1 MVIEISRD
9 IERYRETAAMGLSAR
24 QLFFSAASVA
34 AGGGIVLLLYP
45 LVGLTFSVY
54 VAVPAVVP
62 VALGGF
68 YSYNGMNFYEFM
80 GRKIRMMFLNRP
92 LVYVST
98 EGEEVLRRIR
108 MEEEAE
114 KKAGRKKKK
123 NNGKRIG
130 KRTGKPEKGG

>member
-98 EGEEVLRRIR
+98 EGEEVIRRIR

>member
-9 IERYRETAAMGLSAR
+9 IERYRETAAMGLTAR
-24 QLFFSAASVA
+24 QLFFSAASVMV
-34 AGGGIVLLLYP
+34 GGGIVLLLYP
-45 LVGLTFSVY
+45 LVGLTPSVY
-54 VAVPAVVP
+54 VAVPAVAP

-98 EGEEVLRRIR
+98 EGGEAIRRIR
-108 MEEEAE
+108 MEEETE
-114 KKAGRKKKK
+114 KKAGRKKKRA
-123 NNGKRIG
+123 GRKRIR
-130 KRTGKPEKGG
+130 KTEKGGF

>member
-9 IERYRETAAMGLSAR
+9 IERYRETAAMGLTAR
-24 QLFFSAASVA
+24 QLFFSAASVM

-45 LVGLTFSVY
+45 LVGLTPSVY
-54 VAVPAVVP
+54 VAVPAVAP

-68 YSYNGMNFYEFM
+68 YSCNGMNFYEFM

-98 EGEEVLRRIR
+98 EGGEAIRRIR

-114 KKAGRKKKK
+114 KKAGRKKKRA
-123 NNGKRIG
+123 GRKRIR
-130 KRTGKPEKGG
+130 KTEKGGF

>member
-9 IERYRETAAMGLSAR
+9 IERYRETAALGLTAR
-24 QLFFSAASVA
+24 QLAFSAASVA
-34 AGGGIVLLLYP
+34 VGGGIVLLLYP
-45 LVGLTFSVY
+45 LVGLTPSVY
-54 VAVPAVVP
+54 VAVPAVAP

-98 EGEEVLRRIR
+98 EGEETIRRIR

-114 KKAGRKKKK
+114 KKAGRKKKRTDR
-123 NNGKRIG
+123 KRM
-130 KRTGKPEKGG
+130 EKTEIEGF